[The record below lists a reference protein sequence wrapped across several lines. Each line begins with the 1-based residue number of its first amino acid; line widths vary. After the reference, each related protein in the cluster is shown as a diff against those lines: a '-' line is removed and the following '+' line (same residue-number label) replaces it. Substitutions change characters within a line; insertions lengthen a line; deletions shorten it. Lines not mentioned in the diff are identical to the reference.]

1 MSGEQLQQLT
11 AALKDRYRVIRELGR
26 GGMPTVYV
34 AGPEALA
41 SPRVL
46 TLPSR

>member
-26 GGMPTVYV
+26 GGMATVYV
-34 AGPEALA
+34 LKA
-41 SPRVL
+41 SNTGERSL
-46 TLPSR
+46 SKS